1 MVHISQMADHHVTNP
16 SEVVSPGDIVSV
28 KIVSLDD
35 RARRIGLS
43 IKEAQPRP
51 VRLPK
56 EVLREQ
62 TSFGDTSEGNT
73 LGDRFPGLSSYF
85 EDKLDE
91 EEDDDEQ

>member
-1 MVHISQMADHHVTNP
+1 M
-16 SEVVSPGDIVSV
+16 

-56 EVLREQ
+56 EAFREQQ
-62 TSFGDTSEGNT
+62 TSFGDTGEGNT

-85 EDKLDE
+85 DDDEDD
-91 EEDDDEQ
+91 EDDDEQ